1 MKEYDVLFKFGDVS
15 ITVEADSEEE
25 AREIAEMRLENDNL
39 KEDSKCYDIEVEEV
53 IGDGN
58 EKN

>member
-53 IGDGN
+53 IGDDN